1 MLLTPLIK
9 RQLRIF
15 AVLASIALGLAFFNY
30 AKVPA
35 MVGIGVYDVT
45 VDFADASG
53 LYPKA
58 TVTYRGVRVGLVSDL
73 VVRDNGAI
81 ATLRIDNDADI
92 PAGSKAE
99 LHSTSAIGEQYVDLV
114 PPADNPS
121 TTKGKGKGSF
131 LAGGD
136 AIPRDRAVEM
146 PQITPVLD
154 SVNRLLESVPKQETQ
169 RVLDQI
175 DDGLG
180 GSGPELNELVSSAG
194 SLLGE
199 AQSQIDATTS
209 LIAVLEP
216 VLDTQQDLGP
226 STRAYA
232 ESLDDVTAALAKNDS
247 ADLRALLESA
257 PGGLGAATSTV
268 KDLQPTLP
276 MLLANL
282 TTNAQVLNTYLPEI
296 RQTLVV
302 YPATIARV
310 QSAVNPRAEQGDV
323 QLDLRAA
330 LNNPPSCLKG
340 YLPPKQRRSPRVT
353 DTREVDVLA
362 HCDIAPDNP
371 TAVRG
376 ARNLPCPQGDGRGPL
391 PAACGLTFRG
401 GIWPDSSGS
410 VAYDLAVGRGEDA
423 SAPGLTDGD
432 TTEGDDLW
440 KILVLAPLATR
451 R

>member
-15 AVLASIALGLAFFNY
+15 TVLASVALGLAFFNY
-30 AKVPA
+30 AKVPS

-58 TVTYRGVRVGLVSDL
+58 SVTYRGVRVGLVSDL
-73 VVRDNGAI
+73 EVRDNGAV

-114 PPADNPS
+114 PPADA
-121 TTKGKGKGSF
+121 KGQGPF
-131 LAGGD
+131 LAHD
-136 AIPRDRAVEM
+136 DRIPRDRAIEM

-154 SVNRLLESVPKQETQ
+154 SVNRLLESVPKAETQ
-169 RVLDQI
+169 RVLAQV

-180 GSGPELNELVSSAG
+180 GSGPELNELVDSAS
-194 SLLGE
+194 SLLSE

-209 LIAVLEP
+209 LVAALEP
-216 VLDTQQDLGP
+216 VLGTQQDLGP

-232 ESLDDVTAALAKNDS
+232 EHLDDVTGALAKDDS
-247 ADLRALLESA
+247 ADLRALLKSA
-257 PGGLGAATSTV
+257 PGGLDAATSTV
-268 KDLQPTLP
+268 TDLQPTLP

-282 TTNAQVLNTYLPEI
+282 TTNAQVLNTYLPQI

-330 LNNPPSCLKG
+330 LNNPPSCLSG

-362 HCDIAPDNP
+362 HCELAPDHP
-371 TAVRG
+371 TAIRG

-401 GIWPDSSGS
+401 GIWPDSSGT
-410 VAYDLAVGRGEDA
+410 VAYDLAVGRAHDA
-423 SAPGLTDGD
+423 GTDTAALDLTANDKS
-432 TTEGDDLW
+432 EGDDLW
-440 KILVLAPLATR
+440 KILVLAPLAAR
-451 R
+451 

>member
-15 AVLASIALGLAFFNY
+15 AVLASVALGLAFFNY
-30 AKVPA
+30 AKVPS

-58 TVTYRGVRVGLVSDL
+58 TVTYRGVGVGIVSDL
-73 VVRDNGAI
+73 EVRDNGAI

-92 PAGSKAE
+92 PAGSRAE

-114 PPADNPS
+114 PPADA
-121 TTKGKGKGSF
+121 KGKGPF
-131 LAGGD
+131 LAHD
-136 AIPRDRAVEM
+136 AEIPRERAIEM

-154 SVNRLLESVPKQETQ
+154 SVNRLLESVPKAETR
-169 RVLDQI
+169 RVLAQV

-180 GSGPELNELVSSAG
+180 GSGPELNELVESSG
-194 SLLGE
+194 KLLTE
-199 AQSQIDATTS
+199 AQSQIEATTS
-209 LIAVLEP
+209 LIAALEP
-216 VLDTQQDLGP
+216 VLGTQQDLGAE
-226 STRAYA
+226 TRAYS
-232 ESLDDVTAALAKNDS
+232 ESLDEVTAALARDDS
-247 ADLRALLESA
+247 ADLRALLKSA
-257 PGGLGAATSTV
+257 PGGLDAATATV

-282 TTNAQVLNTYLPEI
+282 TTNAQVLNTYLPQI

-302 YPATIARV
+302 YPATVARV

-330 LNNPPSCLKG
+330 INDPPTCLTG
-340 YLPPKQRRSPRVT
+340 YLPPKERRSPRVT
-353 DTREVDVLA
+353 ETREVDELA
-362 HCDIAPDNP
+362 HCDLAPDNP

-376 ARNLPCPQGDGRGPL
+376 ARNLPCPDGNSRGAL

-401 GIWPDSSGS
+401 GVWPDSSGT
-410 VAYDLAVGRGEDA
+410 VAYDLAVGRGDDTA
-423 SAPGLTDGD
+423 ALDLTDGD
-432 TTEGDDLW
+432 KSEGDELW

-451 R
+451 

>member
-15 AVLASIALGLAFFNY
+15 AVLATVALGLSFFHY

-58 TVTYRGVRVGLVSDL
+58 TVTYRGVDVGMVSDL
-73 VVRDNGAI
+73 EVSDDGAV

-114 PPADNPS
+114 PPPGGPANGPYLADGAEIS
-121 TTKGKGKGSF
+121 RER
-131 LAGGD
+131 
-136 AIPRDRAVEM
+136 AIEM

-154 SVNRLLESVPKQETQ
+154 SVNRLLESVPKAETR
-169 RVLDQI
+169 RVLAQV

-180 GSGPELNELVSSAG
+180 DSGPELNELVDSAG
-194 SLLGE
+194 KLLTE
-199 AQSQIDATTS
+199 AQAQIEATTS
-209 LIAVLEP
+209 LVAALEP
-216 VLDTQQDLGP
+216 VLGTQQDLGP

-232 ESLDDVTAALAKNDS
+232 DNLNEVTAALGKDDS
-247 ADLRALLESA
+247 ADLRALLQAA
-257 PGGLGAATSTV
+257 PGGLDAATATV

-282 TTNAQVLNTYLPEI
+282 TTNAEVLNTYLPEL
-296 RQTLVV
+296 RQVLVV
-302 YPATIARV
+302 YPPTVARM
-310 QSAVNPRAEQGDV
+310 QSTLNARAEFGDIQIDV
-323 QLDLRAA
+323 RAA
-330 LNNPPSCLKG
+330 FNNPPSCVKG
-340 YLPPKQRRSPRVT
+340 YLPPKERRSPRLTEARKV
-353 DTREVDVLA
+353 DTLA
-362 HCDIAPDNP
+362 HCELAPDHP

-376 ARNLPCPQGDGRGPL
+376 ARNLPCPEGTGRGPL
-391 PAACGLTFRG
+391 PASCGLTFRG
-401 GIWPDSSGS
+401 GVWPDSSGT
-410 VAYDLAVGRGEDA
+410 VAYDLAVGRGDDIT
-423 SAPGLTDGD
+423 APNLADGD
-432 TTEGDDLW
+432 KTEGDELW

-451 R
+451 